1 MSAVY
6 LALLRAINLG
16 PTNKIAMPDLVKL
29 FVETGCDNVRTYI
42 QSGNVIFEASSA
54 LAERLPNL
62 IQEEIQ
68 RRFGFNVPVIL
79 RTVREMRD
87 ALRSN
92 PFSGEGAAEDTLHV
106 MFLAEQPKPA
116 TIKCLDPLRSPPNRF
131 VVRAKEVYLLFPHG
145 FARNKLSGAYF
156 DSKLGT
162 TGTVRTWRTVKKLLE
177 LMETPGSGDKNG
189 RAKQSGKQ
197 RGCAYGQDAGL

>member
-1 MSAVY
+1 MAAVY

-42 QSGNVIFEASSA
+42 QSGNVIFEASA
-54 LAERLPNL
+54 VLEERLPNL

-68 RRFGFNVPVIL
+68 KRFGFNVPVIL
-79 RTVREMRD
+79 RTVREKRD
-87 ALRSN
+87 VLRSN
-92 PFSGEGAAEDTLHV
+92 PFLCEGAAEDMLHV

-116 TIKCLDPLRSPPNRF
+116 ATKSLDPHRSPPNRF
-131 VVRAKEVYLLFPHG
+131 VVRGKEVYLLFPQG

-162 TGTVRTWRTVKKLLE
+162 AGTVRTWRTVKKLLE
-177 LMETPGSGDKNG
+177 LMENG
-189 RAKQSGKQ
+189 LSIRRKK
-197 RGCAYGQDAGL
+197 